1 MPELPEVE
9 TIRQTLKQLII
20 NQTIDDVNVYWD
32 NIIKRPSNVQTFID
46 RLKNQTIIDINRK
59 GKFLLF
65 ELNDYTLVSHLR
77 MEGKYQLHDAN
88 DPIIKHTHVIFHF
101 TSGKELR
108 YNDVRKFGTMH
119 VFKKGSAL
127 NHKPLNILGPD
138 PFEERYT
145 FDYVYERLKRAKRNI
160 KAALLDQSL
169 IAGLGNIYVDEVL
182 FNAKIHP
189 EKRAN
194 ELTKKQIKLIKQIS
208 YEVLKQAVKQG
219 GTTIRSYVDGQ
230 GEIGM
235 FQQQLFV
242 YGREGEPCMVCEA
255 EIIKLR
261 VAGRGTHICPACQAK

>member
-65 ELNDYTLVSHLR
+65 KLNDYTLVSHLR
-77 MEGKYQLHDAN
+77 IEGKYQLHDSN

-145 FDYVYERLKRAKRNI
+145 FDYVYERLKRTKRNI

-208 YEVLKQAVKQG
+208 YEVLK
-219 GTTIRSYVDGQ
+219 
-230 GEIGM
+230 
-235 FQQQLFV
+235 
-242 YGREGEPCMVCEA
+242 
-255 EIIKLR
+255 
-261 VAGRGTHICPACQAK
+261 